1 MYLVIR
7 VWEKFHALF
16 FRIKRWIMGKQL
28 GLYREC
34 KNKDDTKCYLFKSG
48 VFYYFLD
55 DDARYFSDKYGF
67 KLTGFGESVK
77 WGFPIKPLE
86 KYLFLFQNE
95 KIEVVKEF
103 DSSGLINK
111 IRGLNLDDL
120 SPSEAFVFLKE
131 LKEEIYNE

>member
-1 MYLVIR
+1 
-7 VWEKFHALF
+7 
-16 FRIKRWIMGKQL
+16 MGKQL
-28 GLYREC
+28 GLYHDC
-34 KNKDDTKCYLFKSG
+34 KNKDDTKYYLFKSG

-77 WGFPIKPLE
+77 CGFPVKSLE

-111 IRGLNLDDL
+111 IRDLNLDDL
-120 SPSEAFVFLKE
+120 SPSDAYVILKE
-131 LKEEIYNE
+131 LKEEFCNE